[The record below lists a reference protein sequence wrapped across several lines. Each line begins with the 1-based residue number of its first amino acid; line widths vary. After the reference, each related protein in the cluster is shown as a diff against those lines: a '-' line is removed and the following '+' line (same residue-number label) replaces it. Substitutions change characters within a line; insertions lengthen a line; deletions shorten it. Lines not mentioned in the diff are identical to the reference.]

1 MSKDNNLFIENCLII
16 INEDGTVTKVPRV
29 LQERNHKNAFFRL
42 NKENP
47 SALTYFPWE
56 ELYHCDGYE
65 FANYVA
71 AIGKVIFWPSDI
83 NNPENMIVT
92 LPQVPENIQG
102 RQVENIFPALEEFS
116 VYACTT
122 HFRKPRSPKIVTTP
136 LCSSGDFEET
146 YNKVKNYL
154 SISAMLN
161 EPEHIENVNL
171 VGKAK

>member
-71 AIGKVIFWPSDI
+71 AIGKVIFWPTSIDSS
-83 NNPENMIVT
+83 EYMMVT
-92 LPQVPENIQG
+92 LPKIPTNNQEQSIYH
-102 RQVENIFPALEEFS
+102 IFPLLKKSIVDSYVTYFD
-116 VYACTT
+116 
-122 HFRKPRSPKIVTTP
+122 SPYTLDFIVKE
-136 LCSSGDFEET
+136 LSSSGNYEDALKGIVNYVKEVT
-146 YNKVKNYL
+146 LKHKNKTMVKSNF
-154 SISAMLN
+154 S
-161 EPEHIENVNL
+161 
-171 VGKAK
+171 